1 MTGDH
6 LKKLPGQTLS
16 IFFLCTAIVLV
27 SYFVVLYPNT
37 KLLSRLDGEI
47 NSLRDQIEEQKMLS
61 PNYDKFLKMTQ
72 EDMSGSLP
80 SPPKSKL
87 PQNKIETLPILFREI
102 ARENDLDPVSI
113 TMNIKSLANKPG
125 FLVLNT
131 LIRGDLLN
139 FRNFLIKLQE
149 VPYIEHMEKIRIQ
162 GALLSKILRLKLWI
176 AISR

>member
-1 MTGDH
+1 MTGDY

-16 IFFLCTAIVLV
+16 IFFLCTAIALV
-27 SYFVVLYPNT
+27 SYILMLYPNT

-47 NSLRDQIEEQKMLS
+47 SSLQAQIEEQKVLS
-61 PNYDKFLKMTQ
+61 PNYNKFLKMTR

-87 PQNKIETLPILFREI
+87 PQNKIETLPTFFREM

-113 TMNIKSLANKPG
+113 TMNIKSLANEPG
-125 FLVLNT
+125 FLVINT
-131 LIRGDLLN
+131 LIQGDLLN

-149 VPYIEHMEKIRIQ
+149 VPYIEHMEKISIQ
-162 GALLSKILRLKLWI
+162 GALLSKIFRLKLWI
-176 AISR
+176 AIGR